1 MSKPNNPLKVFSKDT
16 PDGLK
21 IHKDAL
27 QVVYKIEQK
36 FEVGVVQPSLTTP
49 TIQEKEKETTEE
61 TQTAE
66 TKVIDILTKE
76 LEEQRKS
83 NATKDEQIKQLTQ
96 MLENSQRMLN
106 QEQQLNALNTQRIL
120 QLQESTKERKK
131 KSIFDIF
138 KRKGV
143 EQ

>member
-120 QLQESTKERKK
+120 QLQESTKEDRK
-131 KSIFDIF
+131 S
-138 KRKGV
+138 V
-143 EQ
+143 V

>member
-1 MSKPNNPLKVFSKDT
+1 MKVFSKDT

-36 FEVGVVQPSLTTP
+36 FDNGVVQPSLTTP

-143 EQ
+143 KQ